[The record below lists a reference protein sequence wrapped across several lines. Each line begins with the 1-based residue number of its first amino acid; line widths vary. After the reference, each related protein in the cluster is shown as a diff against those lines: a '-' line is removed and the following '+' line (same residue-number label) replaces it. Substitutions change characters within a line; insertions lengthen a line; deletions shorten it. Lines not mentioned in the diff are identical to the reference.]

1 MLTKVRGIVL
11 HHIKF
16 KENSA
21 IVHMYTDL
29 HGRQSYLI
37 NNVRGEKG
45 QNHANILQPLFFL
58 EMEVY
63 HKPYREMHR
72 IKEFNQ
78 YITFRNLPY
87 DLNKSTQAMFI
98 AEVLYRSLKEEEP
111 NPELFEFLLH
121 SIQWLDT
128 SEKYFSLFHLMF
140 LVQLTKYLGF
150 YPENNYSL
158 NSGYFDLRNGQF
170 TGNDQIHPDLIN
182 REVSLN
188 FHHLLKRSFSNL
200 QSLKIAHLART
211 QLTDSLLDYYRFH
224 VQGFGKLKSLAVL
237 KEIYG
242 QIG

>member
-11 HHIKF
+11 HHIKY

-29 HGRQSYLI
+29 HGRQSYMI
-37 NNVRGEKG
+37 NCVRGKKG
-45 QNHANILQPLFFL
+45 QNRANLLQPLFFL
-58 EMEVY
+58 DLEVY
-63 HKPYREMHR
+63 HRPYREMHR

-98 AEVLYRSLKEEEP
+98 AEVLSRSLKEEEP
-111 NPELFEFLLH
+111 NPELFEFLVH

-128 SEKYFSLFHLMF
+128 SEKYFSFFHLLF

-150 YPENNYSL
+150 YPENNYSPQT
-158 NSGYFDLRNGQF
+158 GYFDLRNGQF
-170 TGNDQIHPDLIN
+170 TGNEHMHPDLVN
-182 REVSLN
+182 REVSLS
-188 FHHLLKRSFSNL
+188 FHHLLNKSFSNL
-200 QSLKIAHLART
+200 QSLKIEHSIRT

-224 VQGFGKLKSLAVL
+224 IQDFGKLRSIIVL
-237 KEIYG
+237 KEIFG
-242 QIG
+242 

>member
-1 MLTKVRGIVL
+1 MLTRIRGIVL
-11 HHIKF
+11 HHIKY

-21 IVHMYTDL
+21 IVNMYTDL

-37 NNVRGEKG
+37 NCVRGKKG
-45 QNHANILQPLFFL
+45 QNHANLLQPLFFL

-63 HKPYREMHR
+63 HRPYREMHR

-78 YITFRNLPY
+78 YITFRNLPF
-87 DLNKSTQAMFI
+87 DLNRSTQAMFI

-128 SEKYFSLFHLMF
+128 SEKYFSLFHLLF

-150 YPENNYSL
+150 YPENNYS
-158 NSGYFDLRNGQF
+158 SRIGYFDLRNGQF
-170 TGNDQIHPDLIN
+170 TGNEQIHPDILN
-182 REVSLN
+182 REVSLY
-188 FHHLLKRSFSNL
+188 FHQLLKKSFSNL
-200 QSLKIAHLART
+200 QSLKIEHTVRA

-224 VQGFGKLKSLAVL
+224 IQSFGKLRSLAVL
-237 KEIYG
+237 KEIFG
-242 QIG
+242 

>member
-1 MLTKVRGIVL
+1 MLKKVRGVVL
-11 HHIKF
+11 HHIKY
-16 KENSA
+16 KEDSA

-29 HGRQSYLI
+29 HGRQTYLI
-37 NNVRGEKG
+37 NGVRGKKG
-45 QNHANILQPLFFL
+45 QNRANILQPLFFL

-78 YITFRNLPY
+78 YITFRNLPF

-98 AEVLYRSLKEEEP
+98 AEVLSRSLKEEEP

-128 SEKYFSLFHLMF
+128 SEKYFSLFHLLF

-150 YPENNYSL
+150 NPENNYS
-158 NSGYFDLRNGQF
+158 SQVSYFDLRNGQF
-170 TGNDQIHPDLIN
+170 TGNEQIHPDIIN
-182 REVSLN
+182 REVSLH
-188 FHHLLKRSFSNL
+188 FHHLMKKSFSNL
-200 QSLKIAHLART
+200 QSLRIEHTIRA

-224 VQGFGKLKSLAVL
+224 IQDFGKLRSLAVL
-237 KEIYG
+237 KEIFG
-242 QIG
+242 